1 MFLNFSDIA
10 NNNLKEFDVCI
21 VGSGPAG
28 LSVARELNNT
38 NINVIVLESGSME
51 PDARYS
57 ELNKGI
63 SSGPRDLDTQ
73 NSRIRCFGGASKI
86 WAGVC
91 RPFSEDDFSEKSFVP
106 LSGWPISFKD
116 IEPYYKDASKLL
128 GFKYEDFKNRKWHA
142 SYKTG
147 LAFSEFKRK
156 DSLLSPMI
164 FQKASVK
171 KRDFSI
177 QFKELFEKSKNIKIL
192 FNATVVKSIL
202 NYEKN
207 SISELQILDINANNS
222 FKIKAKK
229 IVFAAGAL
237 ENPRL
242 LMLNKDISDRLNFT
256 GKCFMSH
263 PGFPNASKLIHS
275 KYGECLST
283 PQIESSKSHLLFE
296 TNIKTRFKQSMLR
309 HSIVPVESSVKR
321 QLSAYKNNINDFS
334 DLFNIVDVIKNV
346 GFWSAL
352 KSATCYIT
360 SEEPRIKVWNLSIG
374 IEQSPNINSFVSLSS
389 DKDQLGVE
397 KLNIHWNSLNDIE
410 KHTIKNATNIFSR
423 EVGITDLGKTKL
435 SEDLLS
441 EKLYSREDPINHHI
455 GTTRMSTSSATGVVD
470 KNCKVFNVNNLY
482 IAGSSVFTTSS
493 MVNPTFT
500 IIALSLRLGK
510 YLKKSL
516 LMKQNL

>member
-10 NNNLKEFDVCI
+10 NNNLIEFDICI

-28 LSVARELNNT
+28 LSVAHELNNT
-38 NINVIVLESGSME
+38 DINVIVLESGGIE
-51 PDARYS
+51 PDADYS

-63 SSGPRDLDTQ
+63 STGPRELDTQ
-73 NSRIRCFGGASKI
+73 NSRIRCFGGASRI

-91 RPFSEDDFSEKSFVP
+91 RPFSEDDFSKKSFVP
-106 LSGWPISFKD
+106 LSGWPISFED
-116 IEPYYKDASKLL
+116 IEPYYKDASKIL
-128 GFKYEDFKNRKWHA
+128 GFKYENFKSKKWHS

-147 LAFSEFKRK
+147 LAFSEFRRK

-164 FQKASVK
+164 FQRANVK

-177 QFKELFEKSKNIKIL
+177 QFKELFENSKNIKIL

-202 NYEKN
+202 NKEKTL
-207 SISELQILDINANNS
+207 ISQLQIKDIKGNNS

-229 IVFAAGAL
+229 IIFAAGAL

-242 LMLNKDISDRLNFT
+242 LLLNKDISERINFT

-275 KYGECLST
+275 KYGECISK

-296 TNIKTRFKQSMLR
+296 ANAETRYKKSMLR
-309 HSIVPVESSVKR
+309 HSIVPVASTIKR
-321 QLSAYKNNINDFS
+321 KLSIYKNNINDFS
-334 DLFNIVDVIKNV
+334 DICKLVDVV
-346 GFWSAL
+346 DYVDFWSGL
-352 KSATCYIT
+352 KSVTCKMT
-360 SEEPRIKVWNLSIG
+360 SEESRTRVWDLSIG
-374 IEQSPNINSFVSLSS
+374 IEQSPNIDSFVSLSTYR
-389 DKDQLGVE
+389 DQLGVK
-397 KLNIHWNSLNDIE
+397 KLNIHWDSLNDIE
-410 KHTIKNATNIFSR
+410 KNTIKNATNIFAR
-423 EVGITDLGKTKL
+423 EVGITGLGKTKL

-470 KNCKVFNVNNLY
+470 KNCKVFNIDNLY

-510 YLKKSL
+510 YLKNSL
-516 LMKQNL
+516 STK